1 MLCTAK
7 QLPGPLF
14 LLLFA
19 FFVFQ
24 NHFLDISFQPR
35 FHLWWKALT
44 KWQSYN
50 FKFILWEEDEAAESK
65 NLANWAGCW
74 AEAKINKPSMHC
86 EAAHE
91 GRGPLSNTS
100 GCYSG
105 TLCWQPD
112 HGGQIHCS
120 AHECQ
125 KNKALAFFH
134 LCSWP
139 QALPLGLDTVD
150 FRARDPVLI
159 PRRESEVSLTS
170 REGAR
175 EKCKNSRTV
184 RWRWPCR
191 GDWTNLY
198 CA

>member
-1 MLCTAK
+1 MGHSACWKKLQKLYSNKFRLLSSSRCCVRPNSSQGLC
-7 QLPGPLF
+7 F
-14 LLLFA
+14 CCCLL

-65 NLANWAGCW
+65 NLASWAGCW

-125 KNKALAFFH
+125 KIKL
-134 LCSWP
+134 
-139 QALPLGLDTVD
+139 
-150 FRARDPVLI
+150 
-159 PRRESEVSLTS
+159 
-170 REGAR
+170 
-175 EKCKNSRTV
+175 
-184 RWRWPCR
+184 
-191 GDWTNLY
+191 
-198 CA
+198 